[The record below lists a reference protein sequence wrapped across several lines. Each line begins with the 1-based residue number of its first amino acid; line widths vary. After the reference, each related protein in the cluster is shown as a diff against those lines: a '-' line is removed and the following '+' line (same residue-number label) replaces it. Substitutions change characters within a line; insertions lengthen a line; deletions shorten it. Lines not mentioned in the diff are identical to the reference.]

1 MLKPVAWIIQTSKRG
16 DRREAAAQQV
26 VRLVSNSMPVSFSH
40 NAMLYNPS
48 KQRIAYL
55 SAVDQEFWNLEFLT
69 EKIIHMG
76 KVRLPTYTA
85 FQECHG
91 MIMLDKRLIS
101 KSSCRHGPLFKLT
114 FVQHLPSVNPTWWRF
129 GTRLVQYSTTPDML
143 LHHHSTCGITLSC
156 CKWMGKYPWF
166 LDYSIW
172 FRAILTWYIRAGRHF
187 ILFPLV
193 PLFILCLDE
202 TVVTGRYQRHQR
214 ELPWYG

>member
-1 MLKPVAWIIQTSKRG
+1 MCAGITVLASASHHSVLLIWILLHLYLELGLDSVGLPLLSGSDPSLRGPRCQLQQGELCGLLKSVSWVIQASKRG

-143 LHHHSTCGITLSC
+143 FHHHSTCGITLSC
-156 CKWMGKYPWF
+156 C
-166 LDYSIW
+166 
-172 FRAILTWYIRAGRHF
+172 
-187 ILFPLV
+187 
-193 PLFILCLDE
+193 
-202 TVVTGRYQRHQR
+202 
-214 ELPWYG
+214 